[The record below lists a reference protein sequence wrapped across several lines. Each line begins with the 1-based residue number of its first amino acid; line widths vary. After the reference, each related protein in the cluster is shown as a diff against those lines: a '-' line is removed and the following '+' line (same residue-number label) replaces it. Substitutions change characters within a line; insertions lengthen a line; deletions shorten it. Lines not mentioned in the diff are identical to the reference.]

1 MEPRSAEQFIS
12 ANKHHFDSEHVSQ
25 KHDEQPLHAEMARR
39 IGKALLKAY
48 PFDDENTTV
57 LDFACGT
64 GLDLYC
70 LNSRVLAPYVKSIV
84 GVDISQEMVDRYNKR
99 VENQGI
105 PHEEMRAICIPEQ
118 LLTHANDN
126 VGFDVAICC
135 MSYHHFPSI
144 SFITRTLSSL
154 LKPGGHLYIADV
166 ESIPIKSTPHGPDN
180 SNKQS
185 ASDLEAIFPDGAC
198 DAGVVTHKYGFSELE
213 MKDVFVQAGLA
224 DIDAASETGQ
234 IGSRFTYSIATRAFK
249 KGKAVNIFLAR
260 GVKPQK
266 PKP

>member
-25 KHDEQPLHAEMARR
+25 KHDEQPLHAEMAKR

-105 PHEEMRAICIPEQ
+105 PREEMRAICIPEQ
-118 LLTHANDN
+118 LQTHANDLRLAKLL
-126 VGFDVAICC
+126 GDIEFDVAICC

-144 SFITRTLSSL
+144 SSITRTLSSL

-166 ESIPIKSTPHGPDN
+166 ESIPIQSTPHGPSNN
-180 SNKQS
+180 S
-185 ASDLEAIFPDGAC
+185 
-198 DAGVVTHKYGFSELE
+198 VVMHKYGFSKLE

-224 DIDAASETGQ
+224 DIDAASETGH

>member
-1 MEPRSAEQFIS
+1 MFGP
-12 ANKHHFDSEHVSQ
+12 
-25 KHDEQPLHAEMARR
+25 
-39 IGKALLKAY
+39 G
-48 PFDDENTTV
+48 
-57 LDFACGT
+57 
-64 GLDLYC
+64 

-105 PHEEMRAICIPEQ
+105 HHEEMRAICIPEQ
-118 LLTHANDN
+118 LLTHADVSDENDLRLAKLLGD
-126 VGFDVAICC
+126 VEFDVAICC

-144 SFITRTLSSL
+144 FSITRTLSSL

-166 ESIPIKSTPHGPDN
+166 ESIPMDSTPHGPGN
-180 SNKQS
+180 NNKQS
-185 ASDLEAIFPDGAC
+185 ASDLEAIFPDGIC

-234 IGSRFTYSIATRAFK
+234 IGDRFTYSIATRAFK

>member
-1 MEPRSAEQFIS
+1 
-12 ANKHHFDSEHVSQ
+12 
-25 KHDEQPLHAEMARR
+25 MAKR

-64 GLDLYC
+64 G

-118 LLTHANDN
+118 LLTHTNDSHEN
-126 VGFDVAICC
+126 DLRLAKLLGDVEFDVAICC

-144 SFITRTLSSL
+144 SSITRTLSSL

-166 ESIPIKSTPHGPDN
+166 ESIPIKSPPHGPSN
-180 SNKQS
+180 NNKQS

-213 MKDVFVQAGLA
+213 MKEVFVQAGLA
-224 DIDAASETGQ
+224 DIDAASETGH

-266 PKP
+266 PEP